1 MLITIEVAVSKCSQF
16 LYLKYKRTVAHS
28 FIIQVFVYDIHCG
41 GFSNFKTEV
50 RSRHGRFFG
59 PGFVLMS
66 LHTSSTTFFGEN
78 IEKKYCK
85 HCLSTT
91 VKVTM

>member
-85 HCLSTT
+85 HCLWTT